1 MCLIKIVSD
10 GYADGNDF
18 YEAHSVIIATGI
30 SRRPLCEGETKFLGR
45 GVSYCATCDGMLYK
59 GKKVAVLGEGEET
72 EKDIAFLRDIGCEV
86 SVFSGRGKIE
96 ILGDKKAD
104 TLVVNG
110 ETVKTDCIFILK
122 ETLST
127 ESLVNGIE
135 SERGIIKVGR
145 SGKTNINGVFAAGDC
160 TGAPYQ
166 LAKAVGEGNIAAL
179 AAVDYISK
187 L

>member
-1 MCLIKIVSD
+1 M
-10 GYADGNDF
+10 
-18 YEAHSVIIATGI
+18 
-30 SRRPLCEGETKFLGR
+30 
-45 GVSYCATCDGMLYK
+45 
-59 GKKVAVLGEGEET
+59 
-72 EKDIAFLRDIGCEV
+72 RDIGCDV
-86 SVFSGRGKIE
+86 SVFSGKGKIE

-110 ETVKTDCIFILK
+110 ETVKTDCISILK
-122 ETLST
+122 ETLSA

-135 SERGIIKVGR
+135 SERGIIKADR

-179 AAVDYISK
+179 SAVKYLDSK
-187 L
+187 KE